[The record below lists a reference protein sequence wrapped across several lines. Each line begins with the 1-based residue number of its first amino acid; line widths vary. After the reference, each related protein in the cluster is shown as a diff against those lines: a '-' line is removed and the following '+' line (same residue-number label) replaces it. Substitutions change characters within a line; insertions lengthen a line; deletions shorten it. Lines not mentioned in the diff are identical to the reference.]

1 MAYFVGLTGGIGS
14 GKSTVSEMFAKRGA
28 VVIDADEVV
37 REIQCPGGEAYDEI
51 VEAFGR
57 EILAEDGS
65 LDRPKLAAIVFA
77 DPAKRQKLNDI
88 THPKVGA
95 KFAERVAEL
104 VDTDMIVI
112 LDIPL
117 LGASKSGSDR
127 FANAVVVVTASEET
141 RIDRLEARGMSREDA
156 EARIAAQITDE
167 ERLKLADHVLN
178 NDGSIEHLEEQVDAL
193 WDELQR
199 AKVAR

>member
-14 GKSTVSEMFAKRGA
+14 GKSTVSGMFAARGA

-37 REIQCPGGEAYDEI
+37 REIQRPGGEAYDEI

-57 EILAEDGS
+57 DVLADDGT
-65 LDRPKLAAIVFA
+65 LDRSKLASIVFS
-77 DPAKRQKLNDI
+77 DTDKRQQLNDI

-104 VDTDMIVI
+104 VHADKIVI

-127 FANAVVVVTASEET
+127 FADAVVVVTASEDT

-156 EARIAAQITDE
+156 KARIAAQISDE

-178 NDGSIEHLEEQVDAL
+178 NDGSLVELQSQVDAL
-193 WDELQR
+193 WAHLTKER
-199 AKVAR
+199 VS

>member
-14 GKSTVSEMFAKRGA
+14 GKSTVSGMFAAHGA

-37 REIQCPGGEAYDEI
+37 REIQRPGGEAYDEI

-57 EILAEDGS
+57 DVLADDGT
-65 LDRPKLAAIVFA
+65 LDRSKLASIVFSDA
-77 DPAKRQKLNDI
+77 DKRQQLNDI
-88 THPKVGA
+88 THPKVGT

-104 VDTDMIVI
+104 VDADKIVI

-127 FANAVVVVTASEET
+127 FADAVVVVTASEDT

-156 EARIAAQITDE
+156 KARIAAQISDE

-178 NDGSIEHLEEQVDAL
+178 NDGSLVELQSQVDAL
-193 WDELQR
+193 WAHLTKER
-199 AKVAR
+199 VS